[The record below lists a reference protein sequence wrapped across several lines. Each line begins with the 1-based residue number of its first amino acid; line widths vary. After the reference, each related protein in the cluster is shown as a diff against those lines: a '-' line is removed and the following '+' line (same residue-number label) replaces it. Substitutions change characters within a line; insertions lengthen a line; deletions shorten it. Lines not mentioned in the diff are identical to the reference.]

1 MWLYVEMHLHIK
13 IWKINFKC
21 LYIKDNTMLM
31 KMVGMEDGEFMGALA
46 GNKDI
51 DPKTPEGLTFEL

>member
-1 MWLYVEMHLHIK
+1 
-13 IWKINFKC
+13 
-21 LYIKDNTMLM
+21 MLM

-51 DPKTPEGLTFEL
+51 DPKTPEGLTFELQNSIPKATMLIAPSVDIS